1 MKSAFEILG
10 YVSEAINT
18 KDAFRRLVEKCKEF
32 AGADA
37 GAVLKPLTPDR
48 ASIVFTTGEPLRK
61 EFMFASVLTGVDL
74 ANKALS
80 YDAPDFLFDGTQA
93 ACNLKIVMQE
103 QVTAY
108 VRLEWQKAESLARE
122 ALKQLQE
129 ALTYVG
135 AIIEHFKKFDS
146 RISVHP
152 TMVRPEDL
160 ELELDSP
167 DLKTIFRKISG
178 FVASKHKLETLVFAV
193 RANGATELIVE
204 EQFGKRLALPDRFKR
219 VAANAFIFEAFDTKL
234 PSLSQQNEC
243 VPRAVAI
250 PMVYKDESLGVAIV
264 KSAGKFSTDEIED
277 IRLLVGQ
284 ATLYVK
290 KALLLRKTREENPR
304 TQLLMVG
311 VPRDVLDLAEAY
323 SDSDAPIM
331 IKGETGTGKE
341 SLARFVHLISRR
353 ASRPFL
359 PFNCAELV
367 ETLAEGQLFGHVK
380 GSFTGA
386 YHDSAG
392 IFEQAHG
399 GTLFLDEI
407 HRLNAALQAKF
418 LRAIESGEIRPVG
431 SQESRR
437 IDCRIIVATNQDL
450 SQLVAQGKFLHDLA
464 MRLDVLEIALPPL
477 RENRQALLRI
487 ASVLLGEISVRNGKK
502 IEGFTPRAKQALLRY
517 EFPGNIRELRN
528 FLEMAVVRSKGNVI
542 DLDSFPKKLISSK
555 EDAAADG
562 EAFEVDYKQFKSLS
576 EKRYI
581 EKLLEITQGNIS
593 EASKVSGL
601 HRTHIYN
608 LIRKHKVDPEQ
619 FKARE

>member
-18 KDAFRRLVEKCKEF
+18 KDAFRRLLDKCREF

-74 ANKALS
+74 ANKVLS
-80 YDAPDFLFDGTQA
+80 YEASDFLFDGTQA
-93 ACNLKIVMQE
+93 ACNLKIGMQQ
-103 QVTAY
+103 QVSAY
-108 VRLEWQKAESLARE
+108 VRLEWRRAEGLARE
-122 ALKQLQE
+122 RLKQLQE

-135 AIIEHFKKFDS
+135 AIIEHFKKFDT

-152 TMVRPEDL
+152 AMVRPEDL

-178 FVASKHKLETLVFAV
+178 FAASRHKLETLVFAI
-193 RANGATELIVE
+193 RTNGPVELAVE
-204 EQFGKRLALPDRFKR
+204 EQFGKRIELPDRLRR
-219 VAANAFIFEAFDTKL
+219 VAGNGFIFEAFDTKL
-234 PSLSQQNEC
+234 PSLSQANEC

-250 PMVYKDESLGVAIV
+250 PLVYKDESLGVAIV
-264 KSAGKFSTDEIED
+264 TWAAGFSTDEIED
-277 IRLLVGQ
+277 LRMLLGQ

-290 KALLLRKTREENPR
+290 KALLLRRTREENPR
-304 TQLLMVG
+304 TPLLLVG

-323 SDSDAPIM
+323 SDSDAPIL

-353 ASRPFL
+353 AARPFL

-367 ETLAEGQLFGHVK
+367 ETLAESQLFGHVK
-380 GSFTGA
+380 GAFTGA

-399 GTLFLDEI
+399 GTLFLDEV

-418 LRAIESGEIRPVG
+418 LRAIETGEIRPVG
-431 SQESRR
+431 SQEPRR

-477 RENRQALLRI
+477 RENRQSLLRI
-487 ASVLLGEISVRNGKK
+487 ASVLLGDIAARNGKK

-517 EFPGNIRELRN
+517 DFPGNIRELRN
-528 FLEMAVVRSKGNVI
+528 FLEMAVVRTRGNVI
-542 DLDSFPKKLISSK
+542 DVDSFPKKLMAGP
-555 EDAAADG
+555 ENARAAGG
-562 EAFEVDYKQFKSLS
+562 EFEADYKQFKNLS
-576 EKRYI
+576 EKRYL

-608 LIRKHKVDPEQ
+608 LLRKHKVDPER
-619 FKARE
+619 FKAR